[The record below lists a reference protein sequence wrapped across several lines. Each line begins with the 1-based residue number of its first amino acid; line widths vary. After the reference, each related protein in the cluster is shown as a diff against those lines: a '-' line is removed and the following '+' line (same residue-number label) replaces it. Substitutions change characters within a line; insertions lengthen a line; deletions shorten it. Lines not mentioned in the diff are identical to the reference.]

1 MSKKNNLKDFLTDVA
16 RAIKIK
22 VPDVATPINP
32 QYFSNIVRSISGG
45 GGEEEYDGK
54 NTPLGVKPTSETWL
68 LNETIDTTKSVNITS
83 NISCTIN
90 LLTNNQGNY
99 ISLTGDYLVV
109 SGGVGGPYALSADSS
124 GNKLVY
130 YDALGGWNSFYN
142 NAYYK
147 FSDTSKLRTITFLI
161 PPTGDLLN
169 WLQANGTKQSPP
181 VI

>member
-16 RAIKIK
+16 HAIKIK
-22 VPDVATPINP
+22 VPDVVTPINP

-90 LLTNNQGNY
+90 LLIDNQGTY
-99 ISLTGDYLVV
+99 ISK
-109 SGGVGGPYALSADSS
+109 SGTTINVFGGAGGPYIIDVDSS
-124 GNKLVY
+124 GNRLVY
-130 YDALGGWNSFYN
+130 YDPLGGWNSQYDSS
-142 NAYYK
+142 YYK
-147 FSDTSKLRTITFLI
+147 TNDTSKLRTITFAI
-161 PPTGDLLN
+161 PPTGELLM
-169 WLQANGTKQSPP
+169 WLQANGTKDPQ
-181 VI
+181 

>member
-16 RAIKIK
+16 HAIKTK

-32 QYFSNIVRSISGG
+32 QDFSNIVRSISGG

-68 LNETIDTTKSVNITS
+68 LDKQLDSFDLPNFSVNFIS
-83 NISCTIN
+83 NGIDFVSFDATTIPIGTDTFKIQMYYHN
-90 LLTNNQGNY
+90 ASST
-99 ISLTGDYLVV
+99 LV
-109 SGGVGGPYALSADSS
+109 YDSS
-124 GNKLVY
+124 WL
-130 YDALGGWNSFYN
+130 DE
-142 NAYYK
+142 AY
-147 FSDTSKLRTITFLI
+147 RTITFLI

-181 VI
+181 Q